1 MTQERIDAHLRMLA
15 FSVIRDLLNQDL
27 TVHAFVDHIEC
38 AALDLG
44 LVTIDNNGKLHK
56 AIPDNQL

>member
-1 MTQERIDAHLRMLA
+1 MLA